1 MWQFYICEFQFAS
14 GLPSVSDFTQIESKE
29 ERNKSAPDKTAALR
43 GTDLVVRA
51 SVMFSEL
58 CLYTLASWFPGFL
71 HHSTLFMLLEIQ
83 RKLCESLVY
92 IFVPKVT
99 QPHVRVFQMGNRSV
113 NECGL
118 LKHNVQIVAA
128 LLYAEATF
136 SNVAFLQW
144 GLFLPGFIK
153 YIIQVRLIFAQLNN
167 SVRQW
172 FSREKFVR
180 VVKQPW
186 NFMF

>member
-29 ERNKSAPDKTAALR
+29 ERNKSAPDKIAALR

-144 GLFLPGFIK
+144 GLFLPGFIN

-167 SVRQW
+167 LVRQW